1 MMTLETLIKEQLDPY
16 LEEIDAGTYYP
27 KAFIQ
32 KLFVD
37 GYFGEASLRKN
48 AEVIEAVSQS
58 CLTTGFCLW
67 CQLAFS
73 TYLQNAPQPHL
84 NKDLQ
89 VQLLSGEVLG
99 ATGLSNP
106 VKSFNDLEKLNL
118 EHSYVD
124 GQLVVSGRM
133 PAVSNIQE
141 DHYFGAISK
150 HESSDEFVM
159 FILRANQHGITLVEK
174 TNFLGVN
181 GSATYQITLNQV
193 VVPQSQ
199 IITHDAKQFAATI
212 RPQFIAYQIPI
223 GLGSIKSSLDLI
235 DAFSNAQNGINQY
248 LEYDVE
254 DFKKRYHQL
263 KDAFYTL
270 LEDGNLDGHLSELI
284 SLKKDIGY
292 LLLDV
297 NQVSVVNG
305 GSRAY
310 TLYSPQVRKLKEGFF
325 FAALTPTLRHL
336 GKLKE
341 TLKD

>member
-1 MMTLETLIKEQLDPY
+1 MTLETLIKEQLDPH
-16 LEEIDAGTYYP
+16 LVEVDEGTYYP
-27 KAFIQ
+27 RTFIQ
-32 KLFVD
+32 QLFVD
-37 GYFGEASLRKN
+37 GYFGEAALRKN

-73 TYLQNAPQPHL
+73 TYLENATQPHL
-84 NKDLQ
+84 NNDLQ
-89 VQLLSGEVLG
+89 QQLLSGEILG

-106 VKSFNDLEKLNL
+106 MKSFNDLEKLNL
-118 EHSYVD
+118 EHTYVD

-159 FILRANQHGITLVEK
+159 FILRANQDGITLVEK

-223 GLGSIKSSLDLI
+223 GLGSIKSSLELI
-235 DAFSNAQNGINQY
+235 DAFSNVQNGINQY

-254 DFKKRYHQL
+254 AFKKRYRQL
-263 KDAFYTL
+263 REEYYAILD
-270 LEDGNLDGHLSELI
+270 DGNLTSHLNELI

-297 NQVSVVNG
+297 NQASVVNG

-310 TLYSPQVRKLKEGFF
+310 TPYSPQVRKLKEGFF

-336 GKLKE
+336 GKLE
-341 TLKD
+341 AELKG

>member
-1 MMTLETLIKEQLDPY
+1 
-16 LEEIDAGTYYP
+16 
-27 KAFIQ
+27 
-32 KLFVD
+32 
-37 GYFGEASLRKN
+37 
-48 AEVIEAVSQS
+48 
-58 CLTTGFCLW
+58 
-67 CQLAFS
+67 
-73 TYLQNAPQPHL
+73 
-84 NKDLQ
+84 
-89 VQLLSGEVLG
+89 
-99 ATGLSNP
+99 
-106 VKSFNDLEKLNL
+106 
-118 EHSYVD
+118 
-124 GQLVVSGRM
+124 M

-159 FILRANQHGITLVEK
+159 FILRANQDGITLVEK

-223 GLGSIKSSLDLI
+223 GLGSIKSSLELI

-254 DFKKRYHQL
+254 GFKKRYRQL
-263 KDAFYTL
+263 REEYYAILD
-270 LEDGNLDGHLSELI
+270 DGNLTSHLNELI

-297 NQVSVVNG
+297 NQASVVNG

-310 TLYSPQVRKLKEGFF
+310 TPYSPQVRKLKEGFF

-336 GKLKE
+336 GKLE
-341 TLKD
+341 AELKG